1 MASTPAKRVHI
12 DFPDEE
18 YWGIQKLASHHR
30 TTFKAELLEVLREG
44 VQGRLS
50 RLESEHTDQ
59 SVAAA

>member
-1 MASTPAKRVHI
+1 MASTPAKR
-12 DFPDEE
+12 
-18 YWGIQKLASHHR
+18 ASHHR